1 MASLPYLIG
10 PMLGGILYITFGLRP
25 VMYASAAFFL
35 FDVLGGAVYL
45 ILIPTGLIVAALAWL
60 AIDFERVVV

>member
-1 MASLPYLIG
+1 MRVP
-10 PMLGGILYITFGLRP
+10 P
-25 VMYASAAFFL
+25 VF

>member
-1 MASLPYLIG
+1 MRVP
-10 PMLGGILYITFGLRP
+10 P
-25 VMYASAAFFL
+25 VFF
-35 FDVLGGAVYL
+35 VLGGAVYL

>member
-1 MASLPYLIG
+1 
-10 PMLGGILYITFGLRP
+10 
-25 VMYASAAFFL
+25 MYASAAFFL